1 MAYVAYD
8 HALTPD
14 KDRVV
19 PVKQFA
25 PTLEKALAAAD
36 AVIAAGGFFNL
47 RIEAE
52 DGHTIFSEA
61 ELRARFPARTPSWHA
76 MPLAAA
82 AAPA

>member
-19 PVKQFA
+19 PVRQFA

-36 AVIAAGGFFNL
+36 AVIAGGGFFNL

-61 ELRARFPARTPSWHA
+61 ELRARSRARTPSWHA
-76 MPLAAA
+76 TPLAAA